1 MGGVF
6 SRLRCFL
13 FGPMFCRV
21 LMVGLHNA
29 GKSTVLCKLKSG
41 DVEAVTRTTGFNVE
55 TVDYRDVSFTIWD
68 IGGNQKVRHIWKHY
82 YVNVKATI
90 FVVDSSDNES
100 VCEACKEILDL
111 LAIPDLQGTA
121 LLILAN
127 KQDVGE
133 CMTADE
139 ITTEL
144 KLQSIKDRETRENRA
159 VKGGQDGKQAPG
171 GGLRRPETY
180 SLDALPTKVD
190 SCWGVGDRVKENREE
205 EVDETKAH

>member
-1 MGGVF
+1 
-6 SRLRCFL
+6 
-13 FGPMFCRV
+13 
-21 LMVGLHNA
+21 VGLHNA

-111 LAIPDLQGTA
+111 LAIPDLQG
-121 LLILAN
+121 
-127 KQDVGE
+127 
-133 CMTADE
+133 
-139 ITTEL
+139 
-144 KLQSIKDRETRENRA
+144 
-159 VKGGQDGKQAPG
+159 
-171 GGLRRPETY
+171 
-180 SLDALPTKVD
+180 
-190 SCWGVGDRVKENREE
+190 
-205 EVDETKAH
+205 

>member
-1 MGGVF
+1 MSGTKPDPAIFNSISGFCRGFPSLRQIRVMGGVF

-144 KLQSIKDRETRENRA
+144 KLQSIKDREQLST
-159 VKGGQDGKQAPG
+159 
-171 GGLRRPETY
+171 LRSNLNSR
-180 SLDALPTKVD
+180 D
-190 SCWGVGDRVKENREE
+190 SVITNN
-205 EVDETKAH
+205 